1 VRKLREVE
9 LREDGERANFVLKCK
24 EKGIY
29 VDPIEVHGV
38 KIGLNEDPDTL
49 KVDIERL
56 NVSLEDTFHSDTW
69 WNSTSDVIKPTV
81 ISKIPPRVPS
91 PKETD
96 ILSNNDLLTFFFLK
110 RA

>member
-49 KVDIERL
+49 SRY
-56 NVSLEDTFHSDTW
+56 
-69 WNSTSDVIKPTV
+69 
-81 ISKIPPRVPS
+81 
-91 PKETD
+91 
-96 ILSNNDLLTFFFLK
+96 
-110 RA
+110 